1 MTEPCSPEPTN
12 PGRKSTPWL
21 TILLLLACV
30 LGGGGTYVVKRVERS
45 AERQARERLARERLE
60 SVARRSLSENEPPAT
75 AGPVREPSTPEVSRS
90 PAPAASVRH
99 APAHLEHS
107 PPPKPPPRAAAP
119 SKEAPARAA
128 QASDRTALRSQAQDH
143 AVEFNRI
150 VASAPSP
157 PHADDSADLPSG
169 DNPSPTPAT
178 GAEKRSGQHGGYVA
192 VQQTPPPATGEPT
205 EKGSDPGDASR
216 EPQSSGS
223 GGGGGSAQPEAST
236 IPRIS
241 LLPVSSLIR
250 QGETARLL
258 VRIDNGLD
266 VGSVPFQVQFDAGV
280 LQFERAY
287 LGEFFSGSST
297 PPLLLAAAMDSR
309 NEVAVGLTKTAPGP
323 GASGSGTL
331 LTLEF
336 RAIGPGLT
344 ALRFSEG
351 KLLNSRSREVP
362 AQFVSSEITVR

>member
-1 MTEPCSPEPTN
+1 MEKEPAE
-12 PGRKSTPWL
+12 PGRKSTPRL

-30 LGGGGTYVVKRVERS
+30 VGGGGTYVVKRVEGR
-45 AERQARERLARERLE
+45 AERQARERLARERLAFA
-60 SVARRSLSENEPPAT
+60 ARRPSAEAEPLA
-75 AGPVREPSTPEVSRS
+75 AGGPVREPSAPEAPTASAPGV
-90 PAPAASVRH
+90 PALRH
-99 APAHLEHS
+99 APKS
-107 PPPKPPPRAAAP
+107 PPRTAAP
-119 SKEAPARAA
+119 SQTAPARAA
-128 QASDRTALRSQAQDH
+128 QAFDRTAARPQAQAR

-150 VASAPSP
+150 AASTPSTP
-157 PHADDSADLPSG
+157 RAEDSADPQGG
-169 DNPSPTPAT
+169 DDPAPAPAT
-178 GAEKRSGQHGGYVA
+178 GAESRSGQHGGYVA
-192 VQQTPPPATGEPT
+192 AQGAPPPATGEST
-205 EKGSDPGDASR
+205 EKGSDLGEASG
-216 EPQSSGS
+216 EPQPT
-223 GGGGGSAQPEAST
+223 GGGGGGGGTQPGPST

-266 VGSVPFQVQFDAGV
+266 VGSVPFQVQFDGSV
-280 LQFERAY
+280 LLFERAY
-287 LGEFFSGSST
+287 LGEFFSGSSP

-344 ALRFSEG
+344 PLRFTEA
-351 KLLNSRSREVP
+351 KLLNSKSREVP
-362 AQFVSSEITVR
+362 AQFVSSQITVR